1 MKTVLGLPQSLKRV
15 VLSLVLLSSAGLVL
29 LLSDLHSRRG
39 ARSGAEGPGESVAT
53 GAAAPDGQT
62 LGRTWRIREV
72 SYIESVMVEEA
83 MRGLRDGLEES
94 GLRPGAD
101 FTLNTLSAQGD
112 MASLGSL
119 FDSARTAGT
128 DLYVVYSTPAL
139 QAALKKSLEAPL
151 VFTVVANPFV
161 AGAGETDVD
170 HLPNVTGV
178 YTLGPYREMAELLA
192 AHFPRIKR
200 VGTLFCPAEANSVAN
215 KEAFV
220 REAERRGM
228 TVEALPVNTA
238 SELSDAA
245 LALSGRRLDAFVQVI
260 DNLTTAGF
268 PTIARVAAQARIP
281 VFACQG
287 AAVRQGAVL
296 ALSRDYYDAGR
307 DTALKAARV
316 MRGEDPAAIP
326 FSPPSTVKKFVNLKS
341 ARECGLDV
349 PAALLEGAEIIDPET
364 RP

>member
-15 VLSLVLLSSAGLVL
+15 MLSLVLLGSAGLVL

-39 ARSGAEGPGESVAT
+39 ARSDPVVSSEARA
-53 GAAAPDGQT
+53 GQT
-62 LGRTWRIREV
+62 LGRPWRIREV
-72 SYIESVMVEEA
+72 SYIESVIVEEA

-94 GLRPGAD
+94 GLRPGQD
-101 FTLNTLSAQGD
+101 FTLDTLSAQGD

-139 QAALKKSLEAPL
+139 QAALRKSLEAPL

-161 AGAGETDVD
+161 AGAGETDED

-178 YTLGPYREMAELLA
+178 YTLGPYREMAELLE
-192 AHFPRIKR
+192 AHFPKIKR

-220 REAERRGM
+220 REAELRGM
-228 TVEALPVNTA
+228 TVETLPVNTA

-268 PTIARVAAQARIP
+268 PAIARVAAQARIP
-281 VFACQG
+281 VFACQS

-307 DTALKAARV
+307 ETAHKAARV

-326 FSPPSTVKKFVNLKS
+326 FSPPSTVKKYVNLKS
-341 ARECGLDV
+341 ARECGLDL
-349 PAALLEGAEIIDPET
+349 PAILLEGAEILDPGP